1 MQKGDERKDKWMDG
15 WMHRCHVLFMAFVLV
30 AGEEGEQEEQSR
42 MTVGTCKKDSLVLF
56 TVTSK

>member
-1 MQKGDERKDKWMDG
+1 MQKGDEQKDK
-15 WMHRCHVLFMAFVLV
+15 WMHRCHVLFMAFVLD